1 MTKNENVLVSNI
13 ENFVANVVKK
23 YPGVTFETSI
33 EEDSYGC
40 DVLLISLNSDQKI
53 IRYDI
58 VVNLYDDL
66 YDPESYDRSDKLVQF
81 DSLLR
86 RHIKDEIE
94 ALLQ

>member
-13 ENFVANVVKK
+13 ENFVADVVKK

-33 EEDSYGC
+33 EEGSYGY

-66 YDPESYDRSDKLVQF
+66 YDPESYDGSDKLVQF